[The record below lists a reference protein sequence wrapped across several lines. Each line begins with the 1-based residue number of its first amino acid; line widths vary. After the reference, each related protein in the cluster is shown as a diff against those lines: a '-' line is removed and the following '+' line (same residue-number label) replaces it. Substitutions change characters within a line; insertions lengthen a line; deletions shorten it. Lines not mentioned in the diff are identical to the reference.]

1 MIKYLTCFLL
11 GLNLGVVLSQNY
23 SWYKMQGA
31 PGAEDIT
38 VDSTTG
44 AVFISCD
51 DRRCRSR
58 KHTESCLGEIFV
70 LYAQD
75 TIPKIKPLALKF
87 AQEQP
92 FHPHGISFKRWNNES
107 ATLAVINHRSKKETT
122 IEIFDYNNSQLI
134 HKQTLSSPE
143 FLRSPNDITI
153 VGKGSYLVTNDHH
166 ATSRFGQFWENLWRL
181 RKSNVVLYHQ
191 ATFQVLIPKL
201 LYPNGITLDSSGKFL
216 FVSLV
221 QDKCIRVYSIDIK
234 NQAVTFEKSIQLGTG
249 PDNLEWDS
257 FGNLWVACHPKP
269 IQFLKHAFWGKIS
282 PTQILKIGGTEG
294 RIQEVYYDQ
303 GNFVSGASTA
313 APWKHKLFIGTV
325 FEPFFL
331 IGTITKP

>member
-1 MIKYLTCFLL
+1 MIKYLICFVLFA
-11 GLNLGVVLSQNY
+11 GLRPVFSQSY

-51 DRRCRSR
+51 DRRCRAK
-58 KHTESCLGEIFV
+58 KHSENCVGEIF
-70 LYAQD
+70 LLQAQD
-75 TIPKIKPLALKF
+75 TFPRIKPLAQKF
-87 AQEQP
+87 SQEQP
-92 FHPHGISFKRWNNES
+92 FHPHGISFRRWNSES

-122 IEIFDYNNSQLI
+122 LEIFDYQNTQLI
-134 HKQTLSSPE
+134 HKQTISSPE
-143 FLRSPNDITI
+143 FLRSPNDIAI
-153 VGKGSYLVTNDHH
+153 AGKGTYLFTNDHY
-166 ATSRFGQFWENLWRL
+166 ATKRFGQFWESLWHL
-181 RKSNVVLYHQ
+181 RKSSVVLYQQ
-191 ATFQVLIPKL
+191 AAFQVLIPKL
-201 LYPNGITLDSSGKFL
+201 LYANGITLDSSGKRL

-221 QDKCIRVYSIDIK
+221 QDKCVRVYSVNIK
-234 NQAVTFEKSIQLGTG
+234 NQVVSFEKDIHLGTG

-269 IQFLKHAFWGKIS
+269 FQFLKHAFFGKIAPS
-282 PTQILKIGGTEG
+282 QILTIGGIEG
-294 RIQEVYYDQ
+294 RVQEVYYNA
-303 GNFVSGASTA
+303 GGFVSGASTA

-331 IGTITKP
+331 IGTITQP